1 MGVQKLYR
9 KLCIGRE

>member
-9 KLCIGRE
+9 KLCIGME